1 MVGDG
6 SDTIF
11 GPPNVFFVRVFTICF
26 SFSNTVMMNGM
37 RILVLSL
44 SVLLLAGC
52 VPPDDY
58 RPQAS
63 AAAQARALSV
73 YEDGIGYTRVKKYD
87 SAVRCFDESIKLD
100 STFAEAYLARGDA
113 NTQMKNYKQAL
124 ADFDQLFKL
133 APNLQN
139 DRGSLHLYKD
149 LAICHIGLEQW
160 SVALDDCNKMI
171 SFNGR
176 YPFAYMARS
185 IAYDKLGKTDLAKK
199 DSETYE
205 ALRNP
210 LGKR

>member
-1 MVGDG
+1 
-6 SDTIF
+6 
-11 GPPNVFFVRVFTICF
+11 
-26 SFSNTVMMNGM
+26 MNGM
-37 RILVLSL
+37 RFLVLSL

-58 RPQAS
+58 RPPAS
-63 AAAQARALSV
+63 AAAQARALQV
-73 YEDGIGYTRVKKYD
+73 YEDGIGYTRLKQYE
-87 SAVRCFDESIKLD
+87 SAVHCFDESIKLD

-113 NTQMKNYKQAL
+113 YTQMKKYKQAL
-124 ADFDQLFKL
+124 DDFDTLFKL

-149 LAICHIGLEQW
+149 MAICHTGLEQW
-160 SVALDDCNKMI
+160 SALLDDCNKMI

-185 IAYDKLGKTDLAKK
+185 IAYNKLGKTDLSEK
-199 DSETYE
+199 DSDTYE
-205 ALRNP
+205 ALKNP